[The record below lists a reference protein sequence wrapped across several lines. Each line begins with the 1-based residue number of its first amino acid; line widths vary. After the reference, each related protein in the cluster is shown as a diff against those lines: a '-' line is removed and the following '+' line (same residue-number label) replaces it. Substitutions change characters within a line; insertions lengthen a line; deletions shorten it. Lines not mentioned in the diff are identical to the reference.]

1 MRPIRFIGLAVA
13 ACLAAGFVPAIA
25 QDVAPGLHEDVTFSS
40 YPPLARNSQILGRVL
55 SPLTLAA
62 IKRDFASRG
71 KSLSETSVDL
81 AAEKFLVYVPATRP
95 PGGYRLM
102 VFVPPWQKAQL
113 PQGWGPVL
121 DQFGMIFVTAARSGN
136 EEDIIS
142 RREPLAL
149 IAAQNVMAQYPVD
162 SAQVFVGGMSG
173 GARMA
178 LRLALA
184 YPDLFRGAL
193 LNSGSDVIGT
203 ITEPLPPAPLFR
215 QFQTGTRLLYVTGD
229 HDAANVESE
238 MRSKRA
244 MQDWCVSDVASIR
257 MPFAGHDVAP
267 PAVLSRALQA
277 LLQPE
282 RPDPDRLAA
291 CRAAI
296 ETEVADGLVKA
307 DALIAN
313 GSRADAQKTVK
324 NIDAKY
330 GGLAAPHSVE
340 LDTILT
346 RIQP

>member
-1 MRPIRFIGLAVA
+1 MARVLFLAMATIGIAWGS
-13 ACLAAGFVPAIA
+13 LAAA
-25 QDVAPGLHEDVTFSS
+25 QDVATGLRENVTFTN
-40 YPPLARNSQILGRVL
+40 YPPLARNSQILSRVFT
-55 SPLTLAA
+55 PLTLAG
-62 IKRDFASRG
+62 IQRDFARSG
-71 KSLSETSVDL
+71 KSVSETSVDL
-81 AAEKFLVYVPATRP
+81 TAEKFLVYVPPTQP

-113 PQGWGPVL
+113 PQGWGRVL
-121 DQFGMIFVTAARSGN
+121 DQFGMIFVTPARSGN

-162 SAQVFVGGMSG
+162 PAQVFVGGMSG

-184 YPDLFRGAL
+184 YPDLFHGAL

-203 ITEPLPPAPLFR
+203 ITEPLPSAALFR

-238 MRSKRA
+238 MRSKRS
-244 MQDWCVSDVASIR
+244 MQDWCVSDIASIKMPFTGHEVAS
-257 MPFAGHDVAP
+257 
-267 PAVLSRALQA
+267 PAILTRALQA
-277 LLQPE
+277 LLQPD
-282 RPDPDRLAA
+282 RPDPERLAS

-296 ETEVADGLVKA
+296 EAEIADKLAKA
-307 DALIAN
+307 DALIA
-313 GSRADAQKTVK
+313 GGKRADAQKTIK
-324 NIDAKY
+324 EIDAEF
-330 GGLAAPHSVE
+330 GGLAAPRSVE

-346 RIQP
+346 RIQR